1 MGLVTWGLVISVLAG
16 CASIPSAPNASAVK
30 QVDTKAIDE
39 RMVMP
44 TKELHKGGDEPVAG
58 NAAASSTAETAPVAT
73 EAQAAAPDEE
83 EQVYLIGP
91 GDRLNFR
98 LFDDESLSSEAVVR
112 YDGCISLPLI
122 PDVRVAGVTREEA
135 ADRLKKAYGAF
146 FQEPQLSL
154 AIVEATS
161 KTFSVMGDVMMP
173 GEFPYLRPITLL
185 DGINGAG
192 GMRVYSRGG
201 DSFVGAQG
209 QLLKAL
215 VIRHKGEAREVM
227 EFDLRGMKK
236 SGSHTSDTPV
246 FPGDIIYVP
255 ESVNLVYVLGEVRGP
270 GVFAISEGTTLLQI
284 LARAGSFQEVTG
296 RMRHLVL
303 MRETDPE
310 KTTIMLVNLRHIL
323 KKGGDFKLVP
333 GDVIYLPRKPLAN
346 LQAFAAQ
353 FAGSISPVLSL
364 YGQAWNTYYTKKM
377 FDRMFETVSGSDLL
391 AVQQGINTSSGL
403 SGLSTPTTPTVK

>member
-1 MGLVTWGLVISVLAG
+1 
-16 CASIPSAPNASAVK
+16 
-30 QVDTKAIDE
+30 
-39 RMVMP
+39 
-44 TKELHKGGDEPVAG
+44 
-58 NAAASSTAETAPVAT
+58 
-73 EAQAAAPDEE
+73 
-83 EQVYLIGP
+83 
-91 GDRLNFR
+91 
-98 LFDDESLSSEAVVR
+98 
-112 YDGCISLPLI
+112 
-122 PDVRVAGVTREEA
+122 
-135 ADRLKKAYGAF
+135 
-146 FQEPQLSL
+146 
-154 AIVEATS
+154 
-161 KTFSVMGDVMMP
+161 
-173 GEFPYLRPITLL
+173 
-185 DGINGAG
+185 
-192 GMRVYSRGG
+192 
-201 DSFVGAQG
+201 
-209 QLLKAL
+209 
-215 VIRHKGEAREVM
+215 
-227 EFDLRGMKK
+227 
-236 SGSHTSDTPV
+236 V

-296 RMRHLVL
+296 RMHHLVL

-323 KKGGDFKLVP
+323 KKGGDFELVP

-403 SGLSTPTTPTVK
+403 SGLATPTTPTVK